1 MSSILNLRES
11 NIWIIA
17 VEANVSIKSIIEN
30 LQSFQNINLKSKIY
44 IFTMG
49 EQTQVF
55 ETYRKKPDSNLTLDL
70 ICRINE
76 KENKIEYLNKNEIWT
91 RRKNLTGVHFRIG
104 YVPNDNFF
112 LKINEV
118 RRGSQ

>member
-55 ETYRKKPDSNLTLDL
+55 ETYRKKPDVTLTLDL